1 MEASILEQQARE
13 KSEDTKLLQDFCE
26 ALGKQKLEKS

>member
-13 KSEDTKLLQDFCE
+13 KSEDNKLLHDFCQ
-26 ALGKQKLEKS
+26 ALEKHK